1 MGGAPWAVHH
11 GRCGSELCREPSP
24 LCRKLSL
31 GLHVEMARPP
41 TFPYRSASD
50 DGMAVGYR
58 ECRRARESGV
68 IDRMGRVSLGVG
80 SRLQTCTAV
89 CVYGIVGRLSSHGM
103 SSVPSSFMCRVAM
116 DAACA
121 HLVLVL
127 PGTRFALVVGSLT
140 FRRPAGRAR
149 RSACRSDPDTREPA
163 RGGRSRICNFAPRP
177 APRIIILNWST
188 VPCTAGSKCP
198 ESMS

>member
-1 MGGAPWAVHH
+1 MGGAPRAVHH

-24 LCRKLSL
+24 LCRKMSL

-80 SRLQTCTAV
+80 SRLQTCSCMRVWYRRTIIVAQYEFCPFKLHV
-89 CVYGIVGRLSSHGM
+89 SRCHGRRMCASRPCVTRHPLRACRRLLDVSTT
-103 SSVPSSFMCRVAM
+103 P
-116 DAACA
+116 
-121 HLVLVL
+121 
-127 PGTRFALVVGSLT
+127 
-140 FRRPAGRAR
+140 RPK

>member
-1 MGGAPWAVHH
+1 LQPLGASSAGSHKRSSGRCHGQTPWAVHH

-58 ECRRARESGV
+58 ECRRALENCV

-80 SRLQTCTAV
+80 SRLQTCSCMRVWYRRTIIVARYEFCPFKLHV
-89 CVYGIVGRLSSHGM
+89 SRCHGRRMCASRPCVTRH
-103 SSVPSSFMCRVAM
+103 P
-116 DAACA
+116 
-121 HLVLVL
+121 
-127 PGTRFALVVGSLT
+127 RFALVVGSLT
-140 FRRPAGRAR
+140 FVRRGPPTTPE
-149 RSACRSDPDTREPA
+149 SACRSDPTPA
-163 RGGRSRICNFAPRP
+163 NPRGE
-177 APRIIILNWST
+177 
-188 VPCTAGSKCP
+188 AGAEVAISHLVQHL
-198 ESMS
+198 E

>member
-11 GRCGSELCREPSP
+11 RRCGSELCREPSP

-80 SRLQTCTAV
+80 SRLQTCSCMRVWYRRTIIVARYEFCPFKLHV
-89 CVYGIVGRLSSHGM
+89 SRCHGRRMCASRPCVTRHPLRACRRLLDVTGFDDH
-103 SSVPSSFMCRVAM
+103 A
-116 DAACA
+116 
-121 HLVLVL
+121 
-127 PGTRFALVVGSLT
+127 
-140 FRRPAGRAR
+140 
-149 RSACRSDPDTREPA
+149 RSAMREATPHPRTRAGKPEQNLQF
-163 RGGRSRICNFAPRP
+163 RTSSSTSNNHFKLVYRTVYSRLEA
-177 APRIIILNWST
+177 
-188 VPCTAGSKCP
+188 KCP